1 MGADVSFA
9 ITARDQASR
18 TLSRVGHNVDQTGD
32 SVDRL
37 GRGFA
42 KFGTV
47 AAVAIGA
54 AAAAGAA
61 FLLKVG
67 APYVDSLNKIQ
78 TLTGSTDAVMK
89 RTASTLEDNAGL
101 YAKMGMT
108 TGDAAAGVVELTKAG
123 MSLQDSM
130 KAVNATMVLAK
141 AGEMDVADASALV
154 SNTLG
159 VFKLKASAAAD
170 VANVLANAAN
180 ISSADVSDLSLSLSA
195 VANVAAGSGASI
207 QQTAAMLAELAN
219 AGMKGSDAGTSL
231 KTMLLSLQAPS
242 STAAAGLKELGVSA
256 FDLAGKARPIRA
268 VLGDLD
274 KKFAGL
280 TDQKR
285 MALLKGIF
293 GTDAFRAAKVIFGN
307 GATALDKYTRSVQKA
322 GAAQALANSASKGLM
337 GTLQMLKARAVS
349 WGQAM
354 YRQWSPIADDLIRN
368 KLIPAIQTLAQWM
381 GKNRAVIEPVAA
393 VLAGMVVGIIAVTAA
408 VKAWV
413 AIQFALNAVMTANP
427 IALVI
432 VAIAGLVA
440 GLIYAYKHSESF
452 RRVIDSIGQVIKTR
466 VFPIISSFVGF
477 VKRQLIPIIAATAAK
492 VAHNLKPVW
501 DALVSTFKTQV
512 LPTVAKVLAKFHEWQ
527 PTIQKVIAFIA
538 KMIGKWAEF
547 QSSIMGKVLPVLI
560 KFAGW
565 LLSNGVQSQLRF
577 IGAIAKAI
585 GKLIDFGKATY
596 NAGVK
601 IGQFAGKVKDAIG
614 RAITFVQL
622 LPNKIQGAMSGAI
635 GWLYNAGEDII
646 QGLINGIGSMI
657 GSLKS
662 KLGEITHMIPDL
674 KGPPSKDR
682 KLLFRNGQ
690 LIMDGLISGID
701 SKKATLS
708 GRLGDLGVH
717 IITSVV
723 DGIRRHKV
731 DLGTAIDD
739 MTGYIQSKMD
749 KLKGLM
755 SAKSDFAGQF
765 QSFTSSVF
773 SHSFTNAQG
782 ETTAPTIDTMLA
794 YEQRERSKMM
804 RLRRDAT
811 KLIKM
816 GLSKDLIRQLA
827 ASGESGIAQIHA
839 LAQGTRGQIQQFNML
854 NQGVNNALSGLG
866 NLAGD
871 AMYGDQIKQTQ
882 REVDVARDILKDL
895 RDLLKKQDKDVKIQV
910 YLDGHQIRSSL
921 VKIKRESGKNLGLA

>member
-123 MSLQDSM
+123 MSLSDSM

-159 VFKLKASAAAD
+159 VFKLKATEAAR

-180 ISSADVSDLSLSLSA
+180 VSSADVSDLSQSLSM

-207 QQTAAMLAELAN
+207 EQTSAMLAELAN

-256 FDLAGKARPIRA
+256 FNMAGQARPIRA

-274 KKFAGL
+274 KQFAGL

-368 KLIPAIQTLAQWM
+368 KLVPAIQAIAHWM
-381 GKNRAVIEPVAA
+381 GKNRAAIEPVAA

-413 AIQFALNAVMTANP
+413 AIQIVLNAVMTANP
-427 IALVI
+427 IALII

-440 GLIYAYKHSESF
+440 GLIYAYNHSESF
-452 RRVIDSIGQVIKTR
+452 RKVIDSIGQVIKTK

-477 VKRQLIPIIAATAAK
+477 VKGSLIPIIQQTADK
-492 VAHNLKPVW
+492 VAHNLKPIW
-501 DALVSTFKTQV
+501 EQLVTTFQTQV
-512 LPTVAKVLAKFHEWQ
+512 MPIISKVLAKFHEWQ
-527 PTIQKVIAFIA
+527 PTIQKVIEFVA
-538 KMIGKWAEF
+538 KMIGKWIEF
-547 QSSIMGKVLPVLI
+547 QSSIAGKVIPVLI
-560 KFAGW
+560 KLAGYALVAVVKQFEIMGKIVTW
-565 LLSNGVQSQLRF
+565 VWNNAMQPALKMMATAVSVIISTWARMLDAMSHVPGFGWAKDAAASMQN
-577 IGAIAKAI
+577 AADKAKAI
-585 GKLIDFGKATY
+585 ADGIRKIPTRKDVQVTVHYDYEGLKDPTRGHGDEFSAVGKAA
-596 NAGVK
+596 AGAV
-601 IGQFAGKVKDAIG
+601 AIG
-614 RAITFVQL
+614 IMSKAGAVRRA
-622 LPNKIQGAMSGAI
+622 GM
-635 GWLYNAGEDII
+635 Y
-646 QGLINGIGSMI
+646 
-657 GSLKS
+657 
-662 KLGEITHMIPDL
+662 
-674 KGPPSKDR
+674 
-682 KLLFRNGQ
+682 
-690 LIMDGLISGID
+690 
-701 SKKATLS
+701 
-708 GRLGDLGVH
+708 LGDLGVH
-717 IITSVV
+717 IITNVI
-723 DGIRRHKV
+723 DGIRGHKV
-731 DLGTAIDD
+731 ALGTAIDK
-739 MTGYIQSKMD
+739 MTDYVSSKVD
-749 KLKGLM
+749 KLKGLL
-755 SAKSDFAGQF
+755 SAKSDFAAQF

-782 ETTAPTIDTMLA
+782 EETAPTIGSMLA

-871 AMYGDQIKQTQ
+871 ALYGDQIRQTQ
-882 REVDVARDILKDL
+882 HEVDVARDILKDL